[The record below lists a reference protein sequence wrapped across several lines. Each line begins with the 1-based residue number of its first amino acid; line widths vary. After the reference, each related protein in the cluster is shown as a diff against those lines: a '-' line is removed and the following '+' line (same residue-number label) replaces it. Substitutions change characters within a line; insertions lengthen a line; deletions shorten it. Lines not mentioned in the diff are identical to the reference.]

1 MTDGAAEAIL
11 PDAERIP
18 QVAALKRVF
27 ELWAMD
33 RGFHDAYL
41 ADSARALAATGLDV
55 DPEAV
60 RTVLLRTLPEGAAGW
75 DDADRLP
82 ETFTWYREYVEGRAR
97 GNVLARTREL
107 PVEPRFRD

>member
-18 QVAALKRVF
+18 HVAALKRIF
-27 ELWAMD
+27 ELWVMD

-41 ADSARALAATGLDV
+41 ADPARALAATGLDV

-82 ETFTWYREYVEGRAR
+82 ETFT
-97 GNVLARTREL
+97 
-107 PVEPRFRD
+107 

>member
-1 MTDGAAEAIL
+1 MTDGAEVMIL
-11 PDAERIP
+11 EPERIP

-41 ADSARALAATGLDV
+41 ADPARALAATGLDV

-82 ETFTWYREYVEGRAR
+82 ETFT
-97 GNVLARTREL
+97 
-107 PVEPRFRD
+107 